1 MSKRIS
7 NAEPRKFFEQYV
19 RPSYDDWMNNP
30 LDIRLAKN
38 AVSEANNMA
47 ERMFSRSGFGNP
59 RSYRDHLSGQC
70 EEFSFVWDIA
80 DAHKHVELGRGPRKI
95 TRDSQTNKIYQGYWP
110 KGWFPKGWFPKGWWF
125 EKEELVVV
133 LDSGKRMPLLRI
145 LPKVIEMWEELLSEM
160 DPLPESVS
168 EL

>member
-1 MSKRIS
+1 
-7 NAEPRKFFEQYV
+7 
-19 RPSYDDWMNNP
+19 
-30 LDIRLAKN
+30 
-38 AVSEANNMA
+38 MA

-59 RSYRDHLSGQC
+59 RSYRDHLSRQC

-95 TRDSQTNKIYQGYWP
+95 TWDSQTNKVYQGWFP
-110 KGWFPKGWFPKGWWF
+110 KGWFPKRWFPKGWWF

-133 LDSGKRMPLLRI
+133 LDSGKRVPLLRI

>member
-1 MSKRIS
+1 M
-7 NAEPRKFFEQYV
+7 
-19 RPSYDDWMNNP
+19 
-30 LDIRLAKN
+30 
-38 AVSEANNMA
+38 
-47 ERMFSRSGFGNP
+47 
-59 RSYRDHLSGQC
+59 
-70 EEFSFVWDIA
+70 WDIA

-95 TRDSQTNKIYQGYWP
+95 TRDSQTNKVSQ
-110 KGWFPKGWFPKGWWF
+110 GWFPKGWWF

-133 LDSGKRMPLLRI
+133 LDSGKRVPLLRI

>member
-7 NAEPRKFFEQYV
+7 SDDPREFFEQHV
-19 RPSYDDWMNNP
+19 RPSYGDWTKNP

-47 ERMFSRSGFGNP
+47 ERMFSRSGFSTP

-80 DAHKHVELGRGPRKI
+80 DAHKHVELNRGNRKI
-95 TRDSQTNKIYQGYWP
+95 TRDSQTKKIYQGHWP
-110 KGWFPKGWFPKGWWF
+110 KGWFPKRHWPKGWWF

-145 LPKVIEMWEELLSEM
+145 LPKVIEMWEEMLSE
-160 DPLPESVS
+160 S